1 MKTGIASEILEQKLK
16 SKKALEN
23 PQMLLIEE
31 NTINPRGKKDMD
43 YWNTLNSVIIKVTCQ
58 SLWDATKFRLRGK
71 CIFVYLMPEIDAT
84 SVYLSKLKEECNEL
98 DSNVRRMSIKLRA
111 DINKMKTGVAFEILE
126 RELLRVCSSIKA
138 LRIRL
143 PQLSKV
149 KY

>member
-98 DSNVRRMSIKLRA
+98 DSNVRRMSIKERA

>member
-84 SVYLSKLKEECNEL
+84 SVYLSKLKEECIEL